1 MFRDVYDKIDELAKA
16 RNISRRR
23 LAQLSG
29 ININTMSTLYK
40 RRPVNFPDKY
50 LFPIAA
56 VLDVSPS
63 EIRNANNLRLFPK
76 TAELPRADA
85 DAAQV
90 VDFADLAPVQ
100 TENQRATVGQVL
112 SMIETLN
119 RDELKI
125 VSDYIAV
132 LTQDS

>member
-50 LFPIAA
+50 LIPIAA

-63 EIRNANNLRLFPK
+63 EIRNANNLRLFPNA
-76 TAELPRADA
+76 AEPPHTDA

-90 VDFADLAPVQ
+90 VDFANLAPVQ

>member
-1 MFRDVYDKIDELAKA
+1 MFKDVYDKIDELAKA

-29 ININTMSTLYK
+29 INTNTMSTLYK

-50 LFPIAA
+50 LIPIANA
-56 VLDVSPS
+56 LNVSPS
-63 EIRNANNLRLFPK
+63 EIRNANNLRLFPSA
-76 TAELPRADA
+76 AEPPCADA
-85 DAAQV
+85 DTAQV
-90 VDFADLAPVQ
+90 VHWDSLVPAQ

-132 LTQDS
+132 LTHDS

>member
-50 LFPIAA
+50 LIPIAA

-63 EIRNANNLRLFPK
+63 EIRNANNLHLFPN
-76 TAELPRADA
+76 TAEPPHTDA

-90 VDFADLAPVQ
+90 VDFANLAPGQ